1 MLSNCAYASM
11 CQVPAL
17 QRIELY
23 KTPACCF
30 VTTRILVVDL
40 LSNRV
45 LPRNIAG
52 GRG

>member
-1 MLSNCAYASM
+1 ME
-11 CQVPAL
+11 
-17 QRIELY
+17 RIELY

-40 LSNRV
+40 LSARV

-52 GRG
+52 VEEV